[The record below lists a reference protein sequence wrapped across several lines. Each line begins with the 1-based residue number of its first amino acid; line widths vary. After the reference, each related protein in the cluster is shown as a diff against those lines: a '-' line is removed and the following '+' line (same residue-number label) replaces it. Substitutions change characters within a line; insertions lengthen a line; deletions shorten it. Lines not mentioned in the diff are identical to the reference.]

1 MPRRYVIVKCYY
13 FLMLNSVDYGSTV
26 LARKPNTLYLGY
38 SGLLRLDFISAQLA
52 DTHCLAPWYRRSY
65 SLLPAI
71 TGPTIF
77 SRAFGWKSLQ
87 IGLAT
92 GGALTSG
99 SFLGEFAGGWVV
111 DHVMVS

>member
-1 MPRRYVIVKCYY
+1 
-13 FLMLNSVDYGSTV
+13 MLNSVDHDSTV

-38 SGLLRLDFISAQLA
+38 YGLLHLILAQSA
-52 DTHCLAPWYRRSY
+52 DTYCLTPWYRRSY

-77 SRAFGWKSLQ
+77 LRAFGWKSLQ

-99 SFLGEFAGGWVV
+99 SFLGELAGGWVV
-111 DHVMVS
+111 DSVMVS